1 MMSSFFTSPIS
12 LLPVGVLDVVDIV
25 VTAVLIYYFL
35 LLIRGTRAVQ
45 IMVGLFVLVV
55 LLGAAKV
62 LHLMLLATV
71 MQYVVIAIA
80 VTLPI
85 VFQPELRRALE
96 QIGRGGFLAAL
107 SPPDEAVRNEE
118 VMAMLASAATLLS
131 ATRTGAL
138 VAIEQATGLEEIVE
152 SGTRLDAVVS
162 VELLVSIFAHSSSL
176 HDGAV
181 ILRHGRIAAARC
193 FLPLSETV
201 ADRHLGTR
209 HRAAL
214 GLSEQTDAVILVISE
229 QTGAI
234 SIARGGRLSREI
246 ADEERLRRV
255 LLACTRPPR
264 IRRQAAPGLLAKMR
278 TRIPR
283 ASSVTQKL
291 RT

>member
-1 MMSSFFTSPIS
+1 MNIWNLTAGSP
-12 LLPVGVLDVVDIV
+12 LPIGFLDVVDVV

-55 LLGAAKV
+55 LLAAAKV
-62 LHLMLLATV
+62 LHLLLLSTV

-96 QIGRGGFLAAL
+96 QIGRGGFLAGL
-107 SPPDEAVRNEE
+107 NPGDEAERNEAL
-118 VMAMLASAATLLS
+118 MAMLASAATTLS
-131 ATRTGAL
+131 SSRTGAL
-138 VAIEQATGLEEIVE
+138 IVIEQTTGLGDIIEA
-152 SGTRLDAVVS
+152 GTRLDAVTS
-162 VELLVSIFAHSSSL
+162 GELLLSVFARSSAL

-181 ILRHGRIAAARC
+181 IISHGRIAAATC
-193 FLPLSETV
+193 YLPLSETV
-201 ADRHLGTR
+201 TDRHIGSR

-214 GLSEQTDAVILVISE
+214 GLSEQTDAVVLVVSE
-229 QTGAI
+229 NSGAI

-255 LLACTRPPR
+255 LLAVTRPPR
-264 IRRQAAPGLLAKMR
+264 ARRTATPNFLTRMR
-278 TRIPR
+278 TRIPS
-283 ASSVTQKL
+283 AANLTQKL

>member
-1 MMSSFFTSPIS
+1 MNFPNIPG
-12 LLPVGVLDVVDIV
+12 LGALPVGFLDVVDV
-25 VTAVLIYYFL
+25 AVTSVLIYYFL

-55 LLGAAKV
+55 ILAAAKV
-62 LHLMLLATV
+62 LHLLLLATM

-96 QIGRGGFLAAL
+96 QIGRGGFFSAPNATF
-107 SPPDEAVRNEE
+107 DAVRNEE
-118 VMAMLASAATLLS
+118 AMGILAGAATNLS
-131 ATRTGAL
+131 RTRTGAL
-138 VAIEQATGLEEIVE
+138 IAIEQATGLKEIVE
-152 SGTRLDAVVS
+152 SGTPLDAILS
-162 VELLVSIFAHSSSL
+162 LELLLTLFARSTPL
-176 HDGAV
+176 HDGAAIV
-181 ILRHGRIAAARC
+181 SHGRVVAAGC
-193 FLPLSETV
+193 FLPLSEGV
-201 ADRHLGTR
+201 RDRQLGTR

-214 GLSEQTDAVILVISE
+214 GLSEQTDAVVLVISE
-229 QTGAI
+229 QTGSI

-264 IRRQAAPGLLAKMR
+264 ARRQAVPGLFAKMR
-278 TRIPR
+278 MRIPR
-283 ASSVTQKL
+283 VTSRTEKL

>member
-1 MMSSFFTSPIS
+1 MNLPPALSV
-12 LLPVGVLDVVDIV
+12 LPVGILDVIDVV

-55 LLGAAKV
+55 LLAAAKV
-62 LHLMLLATV
+62 LHLLLLSIV
-71 MQYVVIAIA
+71 MQYVLIAIVVA
-80 VTLPI
+80 LPI

-96 QIGRGGFLAAL
+96 QIGRGGFLAGL
-107 SPPDEAVRNEE
+107 NPGDEAARNEE
-118 VMAMLASAATLLS
+118 LMEALASTATTLS
-131 ATRTGAL
+131 ASRTGAL
-138 VAIEQATGLEEIVE
+138 IAIEQTTGLEEIIE
-152 SGTRLDAVVS
+152 TGTRLDALTS
-162 VELLVSIFAHSSSL
+162 MDLLLTIFARSGPL

-181 ILRHGRIAAARC
+181 VIRHGRIVAAGC
-193 FLPLSETV
+193 FLPPAEAV
-201 ADRHLGTR
+201 PGRHIGTR

-214 GLSEQTDAVILVISE
+214 GLSEQTDAVVIVISE

-246 ADEERLRRV
+246 ADEQRLRRV

-264 IRRQAAPGLLAKMR
+264 VRRHVAPKLLAKMR
-278 TRIPR
+278 IPR
-283 ASSVTQKL
+283 AGSLTQKL

>member
-1 MMSSFFTSPIS
+1 MNPLRLSGLSALS
-12 LLPVGVLDVVDIV
+12 VGVLDVVDVV

-55 LLGAAKV
+55 LLAAAKV
-62 LHLMLLATV
+62 LHLLLLSTV

-96 QIGRGGFLAAL
+96 QIGRGGFLAGLNPQAEAL
-107 SPPDEAVRNEE
+107 HNEE
-118 VMAMLASAATLLS
+118 VMTMLASAATTLS

-138 VAIEQATGLEEIVE
+138 IAIEQTTGLEEIIE
-152 SGTRLDAVVS
+152 SGTRLDAVAS
-162 VELLVSIFAHSSSL
+162 LELVLSIFAHASLL
-176 HDGAV
+176 HDGAIV
-181 ILRHGRIAAARC
+181 MRHGRIAAAGC
-193 FLPLSETV
+193 FLPLSDTV
-201 ADRHLGTR
+201 LDRHIGTR

-214 GLSEQTDAVILVISE
+214 GLSEQTDSVVIVISE
-229 QTGAI
+229 QTGSI
-234 SIARGGRLSREI
+234 SIARGGRFSREI

-255 LLACTRPPR
+255 LLATTRPPR
-264 IRRQAAPGLLAKMR
+264 ARRQATPGLLAKMR

-283 ASSVTQKL
+283 ATSVTQKL

>member
-1 MMSSFFTSPIS
+1 MNPFFTGPLS
-12 LLPVGVLDVVDIV
+12 LLPVGILDLVDVV

-55 LLGAAKV
+55 LLAAAKA
-62 LHLMLLATV
+62 LHLLLLATV

-96 QIGRGGFLAAL
+96 QIGRGGFLSGL
-107 SPPDEAVRNEE
+107 NPPDEAVRNDE
-118 VMAMLASAATLLS
+118 VMTMLASAGTLLS
-131 ATRTGAL
+131 VSRTGAL
-138 VAIEQATGLEEIVE
+138 IAIEQTTGLQEIIE
-152 SGTRLDAVVS
+152 SGTRLDALVS
-162 VELLVSIFAHSSSL
+162 VELLTSIFARSSNL
-176 HDGAV
+176 HDGAIIV
-181 ILRHGRIAAARC
+181 RHGRIAAARC

-201 ADRHLGTR
+201 TDRQLGTR

-214 GLSEQTDAVILVISE
+214 GLSEQTDAVVLVISE

-255 LLACTRPPR
+255 LLACTRPAR
-264 IRRQAAPGLLAKMR
+264 ARRQATPWLLAKMR

-283 ASSVTQKL
+283 AGNLTEKL

>member
-1 MMSSFFTSPIS
+1 MTPPLSWPLTALPI
-12 LLPVGVLDVVDIV
+12 GILDVIDVV

-55 LLGAAKV
+55 LLAAAKV
-62 LHLMLLATV
+62 LHLLLLATV

-96 QIGRGGFLAAL
+96 QIGRGGFLAGL
-107 SPPDEAVRNEE
+107 NPGDEAVRNEE
-118 VMAMLASAATLLS
+118 LMTMLASAATALS
-131 ATRTGAL
+131 GSRTGAL
-138 VAIEQATGLEEIVE
+138 IAIEQTTGLQEIIE
-152 SGTRLDAVVS
+152 SGTRLDAQTS
-162 VELLVSIFAHSSSL
+162 VELLGSLFTHSSAL

-181 ILRHGRIAAARC
+181 IIRHGRIAAARC

-201 ADRHLGTR
+201 TDRHLGSR

-214 GLSEQTDAVILVISE
+214 GLSEQTDAVVIVISE
-229 QTGAI
+229 QSGAI

-255 LLACTRPPR
+255 LLACTRPAR
-264 IRRQAAPGLLAKMR
+264 IRRQAAPGLFAKMR

-283 ASSVTQKL
+283 ATSATPKL

>member
-1 MMSSFFTSPIS
+1 VNSPFTSPLS
-12 LLPVGVLDVVDIV
+12 SLPVGLLDVIDVV
-25 VTAVLIYYFL
+25 VTAILIYYFL

-55 LLGAAKV
+55 LLAAAKV
-62 LHLMLLATV
+62 LHLLLLATV

-107 SPPDEAVRNEE
+107 NPPDEAVRNEE
-118 VMAMLASAATLLS
+118 VMAMLASAATTLS
-131 ATRTGAL
+131 GTRTGAL
-138 VAIEQATGLEEIVE
+138 IAIEQTTGLQEIIE
-152 SGTRLDAVVS
+152 AGTRLDAAPS
-162 VELLVSIFAHSSSL
+162 TELLISIFAHSSQL

-181 ILRHGRIAAARC
+181 IMRHGRVAAARC
-193 FLPLSETV
+193 FLPLSEAVT
-201 ADRHLGTR
+201 DRKLGTR

-214 GLSEQTDAVILVISE
+214 GLSEQTDAVVIVISE
-229 QTGAI
+229 QTGSV

-255 LLACTRPPR
+255 LLACTRPAR
-264 IRRQAAPGLLAKMR
+264 VRRQATPGLLAKMR

-283 ASSVTQKL
+283 AANATQKL